1 MFLEGILLKVALGN
15 VAIILWQWLSPV
27 SMVQAWQ
34 KDLGLFVSIR
44 SSKVPFKVLKQVLEF
59 TMLVKEKVSMKWHR

>member
-15 VAIILWQWLSPV
+15 ITIILWQSLSPV
-27 SMVQAWQ
+27 SMVQASQ

-44 SSKVPFKVLKQVLEF
+44 PSKVPFKVLKQVLDF
-59 TMLVKEKVSMKWHR
+59 TMLVKEKVSVKSHR